1 MASMQDGLNF
11 TSPTYGKVLLL
22 GAIAAASAFIVT
34 ILIVVLCVGCQR
46 KGKTHNVSSESGKHR
61 LMDMSILRQSKLR
74 SISKSD
80 GEMNKLN
87 CNGKKSSKKNRPA
100 SMDLLPSR
108 RSNSDL
114 RSGGRTLPQ
123 IPSGTGEDGEH
134 TYSEVGQRSSPKRG
148 PDNNLYAIVGR
159 AGETDTPA
167 PPAVPANTPAPPDL
181 DGDGLNEPLPE
192 PEPMPQAM
200 AHPQPPET
208 TAEYACVRKLRKVDK
223 AVPQKRDSGT
233 DMGEAPVPPPRHAP
247 PSHPAPPPP
256 HPQHPHSMKMP
267 RKNVDAFKLP
277 TFPKEAVFMG
287 NGEQYIWKPPEDDD
301 ITMLQ
306 NKPLGPQSPHSGEN
320 IKPSTALVAEM
331 YSKVCKPGKKKR
343 AVPGSPPAN
352 IGFRTLGR
360 GDRDR
365 ERDGGFSVVV
375 KPQTWAPQEGK
386 PVGGA
391 SATLED
397 HCYESIETGEECD
410 PTYEPM
416 EGGGS
421 WKRVGGTERPP
432 NTCATLRPRR
442 KKSQQPL
449 QQPPPPPPT
458 QQTPKL
464 QHHPAKALLLPGENL
479 YESIGELKQGG
490 TATSSTTTIFTF
502 NDGMEMY
509 VTGL

>member
-87 CNGKKSSKKNRPA
+87 CNGKKSSKKNRPS

-134 TYSEVGQRSSPKRG
+134 TYSE
-148 PDNNLYAIVGR
+148 
-159 AGETDTPA
+159 
-167 PPAVPANTPAPPDL
+167 
-181 DGDGLNEPLPE
+181 
-192 PEPMPQAM
+192 
-200 AHPQPPET
+200 
-208 TAEYACVRKLRKVDK
+208 
-223 AVPQKRDSGT
+223 
-233 DMGEAPVPPPRHAP
+233 
-247 PSHPAPPPP
+247 
-256 HPQHPHSMKMP
+256 
-267 RKNVDAFKLP
+267 
-277 TFPKEAVFMG
+277 EAVFMG

-306 NKPLGPQSPHSGEN
+306 NKPLGPLSPHSGEN
-320 IKPSTALVAEM
+320 IQPSTAMVAEM

-343 AVPGSPPAN
+343 TVPGSPPAN

-416 EGGGS
+416 EGGGG

-442 KKSQQPL
+442 KKSHQPL
-449 QQPPPPPPT
+449 QQQQPPPPPPT

-464 QHHPAKALLLPGENL
+464 QHLPAKALLLPGENL

-490 TATSSTTTIFTF
+490 TANSSTTTIFTF